1 LTPAR
6 GWTILFRHKDRCA
19 EKKKTGGERMKR
31 TIVAALAFALS
42 AAVQAQE
49 PVKVGLVAPFS
60 GVAADYGKQME
71 AGIKAYFKL
80 HGDTFAGRKIQ
91 IIVRDTTG
99 PNPEIAKRLAQELV
113 TRDKVDFLAGFGFT
127 PEALAVAPVA
137 TEAKVPMVVMNAASS
152 VVTTRSPYIVRFS
165 MALPQVSAP
174 MATWAAKNGIR
185 KVYTLVADYAPGI
198 DSEIA
203 FKNTFTAAG
212 GQVVDSVRVPLR
224 NPDFAPFVQRIK
236 DAKPEAVFMFV
247 PAGEQSIAFM
257 KAFEERGLAKDGI
270 RVIATGDLTDDNVL
284 NAMGDPVVGVITS
297 HHYSAAHDSP
307 ENKAFVKAFKEVT
320 KDLQRPNFMGV
331 GGYDG
336 MAAIAEVVKKLG
348 GKIDGDKA
356 MEILKNMKMTSPR
369 GPISI
374 DPATRDIVQTVYIRR
389 VQKIGSEYYNVEF
402 DKYPDVKDPGKQEEK
417 K

>member
-1 LTPAR
+1 
-6 GWTILFRHKDRCA
+6 
-19 EKKKTGGERMKR
+19 MKR
-31 TIVAALAFALS
+31 TVLGTLALLLVTGAFG
-42 AAVQAQE
+42 QE

-71 AGIKAYFKL
+71 GGIKAFFRI
-80 HGDTFAGRKIQ
+80 HGDTFAGRKIVV
-91 IIVRDTTG
+91 IVRDTTG
-99 PNPEIAKRLAQELV
+99 PNPEIAKRHAQELV

-127 PEALAVAPVA
+127 PEALAAAPVA
-137 TEAKVPMVVMNAASS
+137 TEAKTPMVVMNAASS
-152 VVTTRSPYIVRFS
+152 VVTTRSPYIARFS

-198 DSEIA
+198 DSETA
-203 FKNTFTAAG
+203 FKKAFTAAG
-212 GQVVDSVRVPLR
+212 GEVIDSVRVPLR
-224 NPDFAPFVQRIK
+224 NPEFAPFIQRIK

-257 KAFEERGLAKDGI
+257 KAFEERGLAKEGVK
-270 RVIATGDLTDDNVL
+270 VIATGDLTDDDVL
-284 NAMGDPVVGVITS
+284 NSMGEPVLGVITS

-307 ENKAFVKAFKEVT
+307 ENKAFLKAFAEVNKEL
-320 KDLQRPNFMGV
+320 KRPNFMAV

-348 GKIDGDKA
+348 NNIDGDKA
-356 MEILKNMKMTSPR
+356 MEILKNLKMMSPR

-389 VQKIGSEYYNVEF
+389 VQRVGNELYNVEF
-402 DKYPDVKDPGKQEEK
+402 DKFNEVKDPGK
-417 K
+417 

>member
-1 LTPAR
+1 
-6 GWTILFRHKDRCA
+6 
-19 EKKKTGGERMKR
+19 MKR
-31 TIVAALAFALS
+31 ILAAAAAALSLGAL
-42 AAVQAQE
+42 AQE

-80 HGDTFAGRKIQ
+80 HGDTFGGRKIQ

-127 PEALAVAPVA
+127 PEALAAAPVA

-152 VVTTRSPYIVRFS
+152 VVTTRSPYIARFS
-165 MALPQVSAP
+165 MTLPQVSAP
-174 MATWAAKNGIR
+174 MATWAARNGIK

-198 DSEIA
+198 DSETA
-203 FKNTFTAAG
+203 FKNAFTAAG

-307 ENKAFVKAFKEVT
+307 ENKAFVKAFKEVQ
-320 KDLQRPNFMGV
+320 KDLARPNFMGV

-348 GKIDGDKA
+348 PKIDGDKA
-356 MEILKNMKMTSPR
+356 MEILKTMKLVSPR

-389 VQKIGSEYYNVEF
+389 VQKVGNEYYNVEF
-402 DKYPDVKDPGKQEEK
+402 DKFPDVKDPGKQQEEK

>member
-1 LTPAR
+1 
-6 GWTILFRHKDRCA
+6 
-19 EKKKTGGERMKR
+19 MKR
-31 TIVAALAFALS
+31 ILAAAAAALSLGAL
-42 AAVQAQE
+42 AQE

-127 PEALAVAPVA
+127 PEALAAAPVA

-152 VVTTRSPYIVRFS
+152 VVTTRSPYIARFS
-165 MALPQVSAP
+165 MTLPQVSAP
-174 MATWAAKNGIR
+174 MATWAARNGIK

-198 DSEIA
+198 DSETA
-203 FKNTFTAAG
+203 FKNAFTAAG

-307 ENKAFVKAFKEVT
+307 ENKAFVKAFKEVQ
-320 KDLQRPNFMGV
+320 KDLARPNFMGV

-348 GKIDGDKA
+348 GRIDGDKA
-356 MEILKNMKMTSPR
+356 MEILKTMKLTSPR

-389 VQKIGSEYYNVEF
+389 VQKVGNEYYNVEF
-402 DKYPDVKDPGKQEEK
+402 DKFPDVKDPGKQEEK